1 MHNLEY
7 KLLYHCAPT
16 IYGVKSANLFSLQNI
31 TDEDA
36 ENTFRYYKALLNKCN
51 LEIKI
56 LCRCSKNVLFYVY
69 NPLLLK
75 ARISD
80 KKISD
85 FLSGYGYTEL
95 SDTERVIEHLHSRIT
110 SSNSFP
116 HEIGIFLDY
125 PLTDVIGFI
134 ENKGQNFKYS
144 GFWKV
149 YGNVNK
155 TLKLFNTYNRC
166 RDDAC
171 SKLRSGLSVSE
182 VLLSA

>member
-16 IYGVKSANLFSLQNI
+16 IYGVKSANLFSLQNV
-31 TDEDA
+31 TDEDVA
-36 ENTFRYYKALLNKCN
+36 NIFRYYKALLKKCN

-69 NPLLLK
+69 NSRLLK

-80 KKISD
+80 KKISA
-85 FLSGYGYTEL
+85 FLTDYGYTDI
-95 SDTERVIEHLHSRIT
+95 SDTENILNHLHSRIT
-110 SSNSFP
+110 SSNTFP

-134 ENKGQNFKYS
+134 RHKGQNFKYS
-144 GFWKV
+144 GCWKV

-155 TLKLFNTYNRC
+155 SIKLFNTYNRC

-171 SKLRSGLSVSE
+171 NKLQSGLSVSE